1 MTMREF
7 SERDIH
13 LALDSEL
20 PQDERA
26 AYERWLETHPDMQ
39 AKSRR
44 YEADRDLLR
53 GAVAGILDEPVP
65 ERLAKVMAGET
76 PSMLR
81 SSGPLGWRMAAAAA
95 LIFAAGGLGGYFL
108 GASGWRPVNG
118 TAIQLADGAI
128 AAHAIYAAEKLH
140 VVEVGADQ
148 KEHLVGWLSKRIGLT
163 LVAPDLSAEGF
174 ELIGGRLLPA
184 AATKTAAQFMY
195 QDRTGNRISL
205 YVARDS
211 SNTETGFRLL
221 EEGDTRALYWL
232 DDGYGCAVAGNLPE
246 EDLVKVANTAY
257 RQLLQGMKG

>member
-1 MTMREF
+1 MTMREY

-13 LALDSEL
+13 LALDGEL

-26 AYERWLETHPDMQ
+26 AYERWLETKPDMQ

-65 ERLAKVMAGET
+65 DRLAKIVAGER
-76 PSMLR
+76 PSASN
-81 SSGPLGWRMAAAAA
+81 SSRPWRWRMAAAA
-95 LIFAAGGLGGYFL
+95 LIFAAGGLSGYFL

-148 KEHLVGWLSKRIGLT
+148 KEHLVGWLSKRIGVT

-246 EDLVKVANTAY
+246 EVLVKVADTAY

>member
-13 LALDSEL
+13 LALDGEL

-44 YEADRDLLR
+44 YDAARDLLR
-53 GAVAGILDEPVP
+53 GAVAGVMDEPVP
-65 ERLAKVMAGET
+65 ERLAKILASEK
-76 PSMLR
+76 PSASH
-81 SSGPLGWRMAAAAA
+81 SSAPWRWRMAAAA
-95 LIFAAGGLGGYFL
+95 LIFAAGGLGGYLL

-148 KEHLVGWLSKRIGLT
+148 KEHLVGWLSKRIGVT

-246 EDLVKVANTAY
+246 EVLVKVANTAY

>member
-7 SERDIH
+7 TERDIH
-13 LALDSEL
+13 LALDGEL

-26 AYERWLETHPDMQ
+26 GYESWLETNPDMK

-44 YEADRDLLR
+44 YQADIDLLR
-53 GAVAGILDEPVP
+53 GAVAGVLDEPVP
-65 ERLAKVMAGET
+65 DRFAAIGTGEAL
-76 PSMLR
+76 PAR
-81 SSGPLGWRMAAAAA
+81 KSGRPRWQMAAAAA
-95 LIFAAGGLGGYFL
+95 AIFLAGGLGGYFL
-108 GASGWRPVNG
+108 GISGWRPVNG
-118 TAIQLADGAI
+118 TATQLADGAI

-148 KEHLVGWLSKRIGLT
+148 KEHLVGWLSKRIGVT

-195 QDRTGNRISL
+195 QDHTGNRISL
-205 YVARDS
+205 YVASDS

-232 DDGYGCAVAGNLPE
+232 DDGYGCAVAGSLPE
-246 EDLVKVANTAY
+246 AALLKIADTAY

>member
-13 LALDSEL
+13 LALDGEL

-44 YEADRDLLR
+44 YDADRDLLR
-53 GAVAGILDEPVP
+53 GAVAGVMDEPVP
-65 ERLAKVMAGET
+65 ERLAKILASEK
-76 PSMLR
+76 PSASH
-81 SSGPLGWRMAAAAA
+81 SSAPWRWRMAAAA
-95 LIFAAGGLGGYFL
+95 LIFAAGGLGGYLL

-148 KEHLVGWLSKRIGLT
+148 KEHLVGWLSKRIGVT

-232 DDGYGCAVAGNLPE
+232 DDGYGCAVVGNLPE
-246 EDLVKVANTAY
+246 EVLVKVANTAY
-257 RQLLQGMKG
+257 RQLLQGMKD

>member
-13 LALDSEL
+13 LALDGEL

-26 AYERWLETHPDMQ
+26 AYERWLETNPDMQ

-44 YEADRDLLR
+44 YDADRDLLR
-53 GAVAGILDEPVP
+53 GALAGVLDEPVP
-65 ERLAKVMAGET
+65 DRLAKIVAGET
-76 PSMLR
+76 QSAPR
-81 SSGPLGWRMAAAAA
+81 SSGSWRWRMAAAA
-95 LIFAAGGLGGYFL
+95 LIFAAGGLSGYFL

-118 TAIQLADGAI
+118 TATQLADGAI
-128 AAHAIYAAEKLH
+128 AAHTIYAAEKLH
-140 VVEVGADQ
+140 VVEVGANQ
-148 KEHLVGWLSKRIGLT
+148 KEHLVGWLSKRIGVT

-205 YVARDS
+205 YVASDS

-246 EDLVKVANTAY
+246 KALLKIANTAY

>member
-1 MTMREF
+1 MREY

-13 LALDSEL
+13 LALDGEL

-26 AYERWLETHPDMQ
+26 AYERWLEIHPDME
-39 AKSRR
+39 AKRRR
-44 YEADRDLLR
+44 YEADRDLLH
-53 GAVAGILDEPVP
+53 GAVAGVLDEPVP
-65 ERLAKVMAGET
+65 DRLTKIMAGET
-76 PSMLR
+76 RPA
-81 SSGPLGWRMAAAAA
+81 SSNSAPRWRMAAAA

-148 KEHLVGWLSKRIGLT
+148 KEHLVGWLSKRIGVT

-246 EDLVKVANTAY
+246 EVLVKVADTAY

>member
-13 LALDSEL
+13 LALDGEL

-26 AYERWLETHPDMQ
+26 AYEQWLESHPDMH

-44 YEADRDLLR
+44 YDADRDLLR
-53 GAVAGILDEPVP
+53 GAVAGILSEPAP
-65 ERLAKVMAGET
+65 DRLTKIVARET
-76 PSMLR
+76 PSSR
-81 SSGPLGWRMAAAAA
+81 SSGPWRWQIAAAAA
-95 LIFAAGGLGGYFL
+95 LIFVAGGLAGYFL
-108 GASGWRPVNG
+108 GASGWRPVDG

-148 KEHLVGWLSKRIGLT
+148 KEHLVGWLSKRIGVT

-195 QDRTGNRISL
+195 QDHTGNRISL
-205 YVARDS
+205 YVARDN
-211 SNTETGFRLL
+211 SNTETGFRLF

-232 DDGYGCAVAGNLPE
+232 DDGYGSAVAGNLPE
-246 EDLVKVANTAY
+246 EVLVKVANTAY

>member
-1 MTMREF
+1 MREF
-7 SERDIH
+7 TERDIH
-13 LALDSEL
+13 LALDGEL

-26 AYERWLETHPDMQ
+26 GYETWLEANPDMK
-39 AKSRR
+39 ARSGR
-44 YEADRDLLR
+44 YEADIDMLR
-53 GAVAGILDEPVP
+53 GAVAGVLQEPVP
-65 ERLAKVMAGET
+65 DRLTKIVASEGSSTA
-76 PSMLR
+76 R
-81 SSGPLGWRMAAAAA
+81 NSGPLRWRMAAAAA

-118 TAIQLADGAI
+118 AATQLADGAI

-148 KEHLVGWLSKRIGLT
+148 KEHLVGWLSKRIGVT

-184 AATKTAAQFMY
+184 TAHKTAAQFMY
-195 QDRTGNRISL
+195 QDHTGNRISL
-205 YVARDS
+205 YVARDN

-232 DDGYGCAVAGNLPE
+232 DDGYGCAVAGSLPE
-246 EDLVKVANTAY
+246 EALLKIANTAY

>member
-13 LALDSEL
+13 LALDGEL

-26 AYERWLETHPDMQ
+26 AYERWLETHPDMH

-53 GAVAGILDEPVP
+53 GAVAAILDEPVP

-95 LIFAAGGLGGYFL
+95 LIFAVGGLGGYFL

-148 KEHLVGWLSKRIGLT
+148 KEHLVGWLSKRIGVT

>member
-1 MTMREF
+1 MTMREY

-13 LALDSEL
+13 LALDGEL

-26 AYERWLETHPDMQ
+26 AYERWLETKPDMH

-53 GAVAGILDEPVP
+53 GAVAGVLDEPVP
-65 ERLAKVMAGET
+65 DRLTKIMAGET
-76 PSMLR
+76 RPASR
-81 SSGPLGWRMAAAAA
+81 NSAQRWRMAAAA
-95 LIFAAGGLGGYFL
+95 LIFAAGGLGGYLL

-148 KEHLVGWLSKRIGLT
+148 KEHLVGWLSKRIGVT

-221 EEGDTRALYWL
+221 EEGETRALYWL

-246 EDLVKVANTAY
+246 EVLVKIADTAY